1 MHKFITTT
9 LLLFAALTTLA
20 QSASIAI
27 DGLFDDWTNNLKTV
41 TDPSES
47 ISGIDLLEMSVTND
61 DEWLYINIT
70 TDNEFDI
77 SDNLIDHNIRLY
89 LDTDNDDNTGTAIQT
104 NYGSELSVFFRDRSV
119 QFNGNN
125 NLKFSDFS
133 MRALPT
139 VTSNRFEIAI
149 KRDARPDGTKA
160 LFTSETIKILW
171 LNTNNNDRLPN
182 QGQVFTYTFDRTI
195 VAPKTPININ
205 KEDSTHVRI
214 VAYNTLFDGLTNSG
228 RVPHFESII
237 ISLNPDI
244 IGFSECNNVTAA
256 QVKVLLDDWL
266 PTGTTNGW
274 YVEKHSNHGLITASR
289 WAFKERWQNLERQFP
304 VLIDLPEYY
313 TNDLLFT
320 NAHLKC
326 CTGESQRQNQADQYI
341 NFIQDAKTT
350 GGVIDLTE
358 GTPFVYGGDL
368 NLVGYAQQLTTL
380 ITGDIQNTATYGNGD
395 YPDWDDTEVT
405 DLVSL
410 QTDNRFAFTWNSETS
425 RYPAGKLD
433 FMLYSDA
440 VTTAEKSFVLRTEIM
455 PAARLQ
461 QYGLAQDDTES
472 ASDHY
477 PVVADFS
484 MPTTLNVPN
493 INSESSI
500 KIYPNPSKDKLN
512 LAFAQAGQHQIT
524 LTDANGNMRLTH
536 TTTTTT
542 QNTTLDISSLASGI
556 YFVTVTSAD
565 GSSEVQKWV
574 KI

>member
-1 MHKFITTT
+1 MNKIISTS
-9 LLLFAALTTLA
+9 LLILATLTTLA
-20 QSASIAI
+20 QSAPIAI
-27 DGLFDDWTNNLKTV
+27 DGIFDDWTSNLKTI

-47 ISGIDLLEMSVTND
+47 ISGIDLLKMQVTND

-70 TDNEFDI
+70 TDTEFDI
-77 SDNLIDHNIRLY
+77 SDDLIDHNIRLY
-89 LDTDNDDNTGTAIQT
+89 IDTDNDASTGTAIQAE
-104 NYGSELSVFFRDRSV
+104 YGAELAVFFRNRTV
-119 QFNGNN
+119 QFNGSN

-149 KRDARPDGTKA
+149 KRDARPNESTA
-160 LFTSETIKILW
+160 LFNSETIKILW
-171 LNTNNNDRLPN
+171 TNTNNNDRLPD
-182 QGQVFTYTFDRTI
+182 QGEVFSYTFDRAS
-195 VAPKTPININ
+195 VAAKTPVDIN
-205 KEDSTHVRI
+205 KSDATHIRI
-214 VAYNTLFDGLTNSG
+214 VAYNTLFDGLANAD
-228 RVPHFESII
+228 RLPHFESII
-237 ISLNPDI
+237 QSLNPDI

-256 QVKVLLDDWL
+256 DVKILMDNWL
-266 PTGTTNGW
+266 PLGTTNGW
-274 YVEKHSNHGLITASR
+274 FVEKHSSHGLITASR
-289 WAFKERWQNLERQFP
+289 WPFKERWQNLERQFP
-304 VLIDLPEYY
+304 VLIDLPDYY
-313 TNDLLFT
+313 TKDIMFT

-341 NFIQDAKTT
+341 NFIQDAKSS
-350 GGVIDLTE
+350 GGIIDLPQ

-380 ITGDIQNTATYGNGD
+380 ITGEIQNTATYGNGGS
-395 YPDWDDTEVT
+395 PDWDDTEVT

-477 PVVADFS
+477 PVIADFS
-484 MPTTLNVPN
+484 MTTTLSVPN
-493 INSESSI
+493 INSGSSI
-500 KIYPNPSKDKLN
+500 KIYPNPSKNTLN
-512 LAFAQAGQHQIT
+512 LEFHKVGKHKIT
-524 LTDANGNMRLTH
+524 LTDANGNILLTH
-536 TTTTTT
+536 TSSASTTS
-542 QNTTLDISSLASGI
+542 LDVSTIASGI
-556 YFVTVTSAD
+556 YFVTVTSGD
-565 GSSEVQKWV
+565 GDSEVQKWM
-574 KI
+574 KL

>member
-1 MHKFITTT
+1 MHKVITTT

-20 QSASIAI
+20 QSAPIAI

-77 SDNLIDHNIRLY
+77 SDDLIDHNIRLY
-89 LDTDNDDNTGTAIQT
+89 LDTDNDASTGTAIQAE
-104 NYGSELSVFFRDRSV
+104 YGAELAVFFRNRTV
-119 QFNGNN
+119 QFNGSN

-149 KRDARPDGTKA
+149 KRDARPDGSTA
-160 LFTSETIKILW
+160 LFNSETVKILW

-182 QGQVFTYTFDRTI
+182 QGEVFSYTFDRAS
-195 VAPKTPININ
+195 VAAKTPVDIN

-214 VAYNTLFDGLTNSG
+214 VAYNTLFDGLTNAG
-228 RVPHFESII
+228 RVPHFASII
-237 ISLNPDI
+237 TSLNPDI

-274 YVEKHSNHGLITASR
+274 YVDKHSSHGLITASR
-289 WAFKERWQNLERQFP
+289 WAFKERWQTLERQFP

-313 TNDLLFT
+313 TKDLLFT

-326 CTGESQRQNQADQYI
+326 CTGETQRQNQADQYI

-350 GGVIDLTE
+350 GGVIDLPQ

-380 ITGDIQNTATYGNGD
+380 ITGDIQNTATYGNGGS
-395 YPDWDDTEVT
+395 PDWDDTEVT

-440 VTTAEKSFVLRTEIM
+440 VTTAEKSFVLRTEII
-455 PAARLQ
+455 PAGRLQ

-484 MPTTLNVPN
+484 MPTTLSVPN

-500 KIYPNPSKDKLN
+500 KIYPNPSNNTLRIDFHK
-512 LAFAQAGQHQIT
+512 AGKHKVT
-524 LTDANGNMRLTH
+524 LTDANGTVLLTH
-536 TTTTTT
+536 TSSASTTS
-542 QNTTLDISSLASGI
+542 LDVSAIASGI
-556 YFVTVTSAD
+556 YFVTVTSGD
-565 GSSEVQKWV
+565 GNSEAQKWV

>member
-1 MHKFITTT
+1 MNKIISTS
-9 LLLFAALTTLA
+9 LLLLATLTTLA
-20 QSASIAI
+20 QSAPIAI

-77 SDNLIDHNIRLY
+77 SDDLIDHNIRLY
-89 LDTDNDDNTGTAIQT
+89 LDTDNDDNTGTSIQT
-104 NYGSELSVFFRDRSV
+104 NYGAELSVFFRDRSV

-182 QGQVFTYTFDRTI
+182 QGQVFTYTFDNAS
-195 VAPKTPININ
+195 VAPKTPMDIN
-205 KEDSTHVRI
+205 KSDSTHVRI

-228 RVPHFESII
+228 RVIHFESII
-237 ISLNPDI
+237 TSLNPDI

-266 PTGTTNGW
+266 PTGT
-274 YVEKHSNHGLITASR
+274 ITASR
-289 WAFKERWQNLERQFP
+289 WAFKERWQTLERQFP

-313 TNDLLFT
+313 TKDLLFT

-326 CTGESQRQNQADQYI
+326 CTGETQRQNQADQYI

-350 GGVIDLTE
+350 GGVIDLPQ

-380 ITGDIQNTATYGNGD
+380 ITGDIQNTATYGSGGS
-395 YPDWDDTEVT
+395 PDWDNTAVT

-410 QTDNRFAFTWNSETS
+410 QTDNRMAFTWNSES
-425 RYPAGKLD
+425 SPYPAGKLD

-440 VTTAEKSFVLRTEIM
+440 VTTAEKSFVLRTEAM

-477 PVVADFS
+477 PVIADFS
-484 MPTTLNVPN
+484 IATTLSVPKAKM
-493 INSESSI
+493 ESSI

-524 LTDANGNMRLTH
+524 LTDANGNILLTH
-536 TTTTTT
+536 TTTT

-565 GSSEVQKWV
+565 GNSEVQRWV

>member
-1 MHKFITTT
+1 MNKTITTA
-9 LLLFAALTTLA
+9 LLLFATLNTLA
-20 QSASIAI
+20 QSAPIAI
-27 DGLFDDWTNNLKTV
+27 DGIFDDWTSNLKTI

-61 DEWLYINIT
+61 DEWLYIKIT

-77 SDNLIDHNIRLY
+77 SDDLIDHNIRLY

-104 NYGSELSVFFRDRSV
+104 NYGAELGVFFRDRSV
-119 QFNGNN
+119 QFNGNS
-125 NLKFSDFS
+125 NLKFSDIV

-160 LFTSETIKILW
+160 LFTSETVRILW
-171 LNTNNNDRLPN
+171 LNNNNNDRLPN
-182 QGQVFTYTFDRTI
+182 QGQVFSYTFDRATI
-195 VAPKTPININ
+195 APKTPVDIN
-205 KEDSTHVRI
+205 KSDSVHIRI
-214 VAYNTLFDGLTNSG
+214 VAYNTLFDGLTNSV

-237 ISLNPDI
+237 TSLNPDI

-256 QVKVLLDDWL
+256 QVKILMDNWL
-266 PTGTTNGW
+266 PLGTTSGW
-274 YVEKHSNHGLITASR
+274 SVEKHSSHGLITASR
-289 WAFKERWQNLERQFP
+289 WPFKERWQTLERQFP
-304 VLIDLPEYY
+304 VLIDLPDYY
-313 TNDLLFT
+313 TKDILFT

-326 CTGESQRQNQADQYI
+326 CTGETQRQDQADQYI
-341 NFIQDAKTT
+341 NFIQDAKTS
-350 GGVIDLTE
+350 GGVIDLPQ

-380 ITGDIQNTATYGNGD
+380 ITGDIQNTTTYGSGGS
-395 YPDWDDTEVT
+395 PDWDNTDVT

-410 QTDNRFAFTWNSETS
+410 QTDNRMAFTWNSETS
-425 RYPAGKLD
+425 PYPAGKLD

-440 VTTAEKSFVLRTEIM
+440 VTTAEKSFVLRTEAM

-484 MPTTLNVPN
+484 IATTLSVPKGTLKSN
-493 INSESSI
+493 IN
-500 KIYPNPSKDKLN
+500 IYPNPSKDILN
-512 LAFAQAGQHQIT
+512 LAFTQASKHQIT
-524 LTDANGNMRLTH
+524 LTDLSGNTLLTH
-536 TTTTTT
+536 TSTS

-556 YFVTVTSAD
+556 YLVTVTSED
-565 GSSEVQKWV
+565 GSSEVRKWV
-574 KI
+574 KM